1 MCLPIVGLVIGIAA
15 SFAQAA
21 MTSQLAQNQAA
32 IEQQQLRVE
41 MENERI
47 SALGAT
53 NDRLEELRK
62 AEASNRAALSAAG
75 VDNVSYVQAIAPYN
89 ARVAGRDIGNIG
101 FNAGQQIGR
110 KKYEIAVAGW
120 RSRAEGRSAWTT
132 AAATAAG
139 DTGSYLINRR

>member
-1 MCLPIVGLVIGIAA
+1 MCPPIIGLVVGIAA

-21 MTSQLAQNQAA
+21 MSSSIAKSQAA

-47 SALGAT
+47 AALGAT

-75 VDNVSYVQAIAPYN
+75 VDNLSYATGIAPYN
-89 ARVAGRDIGNIG
+89 KSVAYRDISNVA

-120 RSRAEGRSAWTT
+120 NARTNSRSAWMT
-132 AAATAAG
+132 AGASAAG
-139 DTGSYLINRR
+139 DIGSYLMKR